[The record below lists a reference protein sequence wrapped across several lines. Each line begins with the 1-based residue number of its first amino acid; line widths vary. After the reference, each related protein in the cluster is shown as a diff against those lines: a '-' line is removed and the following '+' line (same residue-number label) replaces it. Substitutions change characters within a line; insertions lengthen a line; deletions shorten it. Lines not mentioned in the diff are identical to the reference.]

1 MKKMFIIFV
10 SLFILTSCEIFHAK
24 NFYYYY
30 TGVDVGPYYTEE
42 GNYFYS
48 DYPYI
53 YEIKN
58 DNAIVKYENIELF
71 GEDNIIYFLKD
82 GVKKEVG
89 YLNKDEIEF
98 NKYDV
103 REGWNN
109 GPYYTVKY
117 DGNELMKFSP
127 HSLEYGVI
135 YENCLLND
143 KLYFIVM
150 HWKDGLKGKAGCEWD
165 DNYINTILYCVDI
178 KNKVSK
184 VIYSSD
190 SNYAIVHG
198 NDQFVY
204 LIDKNNSI
212 YQYDLNNGKYTLF
225 YETDYVG
232 GIAVIYRHN
241 KLFIFDNHVHTI
253 DVND

>member
-10 SLFILTSCEIFHAK
+10 SLFILTSCEIFRDK
-24 NFYYYY
+24 NYYIPYFPVNLVPHYSQDESYYYY
-30 TGVDVGPYYTEE
+30 DISSV
-42 GNYFYS
+42 
-48 DYPYI
+48 
-53 YEIKN
+53 YERKQDDTVI
-58 DNAIVKYENIELF
+58 KYEESKLLIEN
-71 GEDNIIYFLKD
+71 NIIYILNNNIKN
-82 GVKKEVG
+82 EVG
-89 YLNKDEIEF
+89 ILDKDEIEF
-98 NKYDV
+98 NKYEV

-127 HSLEYGVI
+127 HSLEHGVI

-150 HWKDGLKGKAGCEWD
+150 HWKDGLKGMAGCEWD

-178 KNKVSK
+178 KNKSSK

-190 SNYAIVHG
+190 SDYAIIHG

-204 LIDKNNSI
+204 LIDKNNNI

-241 KLFIFDNHVHTI
+241 KLFIFDDHVHTI